1 MAVVTV
7 SQLNNY
13 MKRYVEN
20 NVHLTNLYVK
30 GEVSNYKKH
39 YSGHIYMT
47 LKDETS
53 CIKAVMFKWSASSLK
68 FDLQNGMCVIAF
80 GKVSVYER
88 DGQYQLYIDSMT
100 PDGVGELYVAYE
112 QLKNKL
118 EAEGL
123 FSPEFKKPIPKYPR
137 TVGVVTSPT
146 GAAVRDIIN
155 VIRRRYKLA
164 DILIYPAQVQGIGAG
179 ETVAAGINYFNKTA
193 KADVIIVGRG
203 GGSIEDL
210 WAFNE
215 ENVARAIF
223 KSDIPVISAV
233 GHETDF
239 TISDFVADLRVP
251 TPSAAAEMA
260 VPNEMELRSSMQ
272 MMSGKLLALLSKLY
286 EMKRR
291 QFDTVASKK
300 AFTNFAS
307 VIDGKRLLLDSLTK
321 EYTDLYEK
329 NIIEKKHRFISIISK
344 LDAMNPMAVLSRGY
358 SIAQYKNTTIK
369 SVEDIDVGNDFELV
383 LHNGKLKCEVTGKE
397 YKNV

>member
-20 NVHLTNLYVK
+20 NAHLTNLYVK
-30 GEVSNYKKH
+30 GEISNYKKH

-47 LKDETS
+47 LKDEGS
-53 CIKAVMFKWSASSLK
+53 CIKAVMFKWSAASLK
-68 FDLQNGMCVIAF
+68 FDLQNGMCVIAC
-80 GKVSVYER
+80 GKVSVFER

-112 QLKNKL
+112 QLKQKL
-118 EAEGL
+118 EDEGL
-123 FSPEFKKPIPKYPR
+123 FAPEHKKPIPRFPK
-137 TVGVVTSPT
+137 TIGVVTSPT
-146 GAAVRDIIN
+146 GAAVRDILN
-155 VIRRRYKLA
+155 VITRRYKLA
-164 DILIYPAQVQGIGAG
+164 DIYVYPAQVQGIGAG
-179 ETVAAGINYFNKTA
+179 QTVAKGIEFFNNFK

-215 ENVARAIF
+215 EVVARAIYN
-223 KSDIPVISAV
+223 SEIPIISAV

-272 MMSGKLLALLSKLY
+272 MMSARLLSLLNKLCEIKRHQLKLLS
-286 EMKRR
+286 
-291 QFDTVASKK
+291 SNK
-300 AFTNFAS
+300 AISNFTS
-307 VIDGKRLLLDSLTK
+307 VVEDKRLLVDTLTK
-321 EYTDLYEK
+321 EYGDSYK
-329 NIIEKKHRFISIISK
+329 NILVEKKHKFSTLASK
-344 LDAMNPMAVLSRGY
+344 LEALNPMAVLTRGY
-358 SIAQYKNTTIK
+358 SIVQSQNETIK
-369 SVEDIDVGNDFELV
+369 SVNDAKIGENVQVV
-383 LHNGKLKCEVTGKE
+383 LKDGKFHCTIVDKEIKNG
-397 YKNV
+397 